1 MRLNSN
7 LRRLIEAKSAVSPE
21 ASAQSINDVAYDFS
35 SVSGDLRSALGSLDA
50 LRRLADSAGDDA
62 FAAKVRDAA
71 SRLERL
77 DDAFGKIQNDLMGD
91 ALESSELF
99 KISKRVPRGWNP
111 KI

>member
-1 MRLNSN
+1 MRPKSN
-7 LRRLIEAKSAVSPE
+7 LRRLIEAKSDVSPE
-21 ASAQSINDVAYDFS
+21 SSAQLIYDVGYDFS
-35 SVSGDLRSALGSLDA
+35 NVGGDLRSVLGSLEA

-62 FAAKVRDAA
+62 FAAKIRDAV

-77 DDAFGKIQNDLMGD
+77 DDAFGKIENDLMGD

-99 KISKRVPRGWNP
+99 KISQRVPRGWNP